1 MTKPQMDFWLEFGS
15 TYSYLSVMRLPEL
28 ALEAG
33 IRVNWRPFLL
43 GPIFKAQGWDTS
55 PFVIYPAKGRY
66 MLRDMERLAERQG
79 LRFRHPQPFPQNG
92 LLAARVAQLALE
104 TPQGVAFCQNVYL
117 MQFDEGQNI
126 AEPEVV
132 AACLKAAK
140 LPMDLVE
147 RAQETPNK
155 HRLRETTEE
164 AMRRG
169 IFGAPSF
176 TVGDE
181 LFWGD
186 DRLEAALEW
195 AAKIPQ

>member
-1 MTKPQMDFWLEFGS
+1 MTNPKLDFWFEFAS

-28 ALEAG
+28 ASEAG
-33 IRVNWRPFLL
+33 VEANWKPFLL
-43 GPIFKAQGWDTS
+43 GPIFKSQGWNTS
-55 PFVIYPAKGRY
+55 PFIVYPAKGRY
-66 MLRDMERLAERQG
+66 MLRDMERLAQCQG
-79 LRFRHPQPFPQNG
+79 LRFRHPDPFPQNG

-104 TPQGVAFCQNVYL
+104 TPHGSAFCQNVYL

-126 AEPEVV
+126 AESEVI

-140 LPMDLVE
+140 LPTELIDQ
-147 RAQETPNK
+147 AQETTNK

-186 DRLEAALEW
+186 DRLEAALSW
-195 AAKIPQ
+195 AIEAPS